1 MINANLQSFK
11 DLVKKCASKEDSQA
25 CDMFRTTIGVDCA
38 DDEIGPALK
47 ADDIGFVVDAVAE
60 HQPIVNGESLYTPKG
75 VIGVDEFLAIL
86 DALMLS
92 EADAEEKAVIETGL
106 TFSDEDWQAMRVAVW
121 RHLGPVATAVAHAV
135 WQADEE

>member
-25 CDMFRTTIGVDCA
+25 CDMFRAAVGVDCA

-60 HQPIVNGESLYTPKG
+60 HQPIVEGETIHTPRG
-75 VIGVDEFLAIL
+75 RVHVDEFLAIL
-86 DALMLS
+86 DALMQS
-92 EADAEEKAVIETGL
+92 EEDAKEKAVIEMGM
-106 TFSDEDWQAMRVAVW
+106 TFSPEDWEAMRVAVW
-121 RHLGPVATAVAHAV
+121 RHLGPVATVVAHAV
-135 WQADEE
+135 WQSDEE

>member
-106 TFSDEDWQAMRVAVW
+106 TFSAEDWEAMRAAVW
-121 RHLGPVATAVAHAV
+121 RHLGPVATVVADAV
-135 WQADEE
+135 WRADEE

>member
-25 CDMFRTTIGVDCA
+25 CDMFRAAVGVDCA

-60 HQPIVNGESLYTPKG
+60 HQPIVEGETIHTPRG
-75 VIGVDEFLAIL
+75 RVHVDKFLAIL
-86 DALMLS
+86 DALMQS
-92 EADAEEKAVIETGL
+92 EEDAKEKAIIETGL
-106 TFSDEDWQAMRVAVW
+106 TFSAEDWEAMRVVVW
-121 RHLGPVATAVAHAV
+121 SHLGPVATTVAHAV
-135 WQADEE
+135 WQADE

>member
-25 CDMFRTTIGVDCA
+25 CDMFRTTVGVDCA

-60 HQPIVNGESLYTPKG
+60 HQPIVEGETIHTPRG
-75 VIGVDEFLAIL
+75 RVHVDEFLAIL
-86 DALMLS
+86 DALMQS
-92 EADAEEKAVIETGL
+92 EEDAKEKAVIETGL
-106 TFSDEDWQAMRVAVW
+106 TFSPEDWEAMRAVVW
-121 RHLGPVATAVAHAV
+121 QHLGPVATVVADAV
-135 WQADEE
+135 WRADEE

>member
-25 CDMFRTTIGVDCA
+25 CDMFRSAVGVDCA

-60 HQPIVNGESLYTPKG
+60 HQPIVEGETIHTPRG
-75 VIGVDEFLAIL
+75 RVHVDEFLAIL
-86 DALMLS
+86 DALMQ
-92 EADAEEKAVIETGL
+92 EEEDAKEKAVIETGL
-106 TFSDEDWQAMRVAVW
+106 TFSDEDWQAMRAVV
-121 RHLGPVATAVAHAV
+121 RQHLGQVATVVAHAV
-135 WQADEE
+135 WQADE